1 MIEFKEIRNTR
12 SDAMSIFV
20 LPECIITLK
29 VIFDN
34 VKNYILLGGLGGLAY
49 GLLLK
54 GIRIHFN
61 GDFFR
66 DFMMVCMYIGFP
78 IVVLQ
83 LTILNAIQTRDIVLS
98 LVNHFFLSKL
108 ERDSTGFLRGILYIA
123 LAAICILG
131 SFSFIG
137 VAAIAAASFVH
148 RNS

>member
-12 SDAMSIFV
+12 SDAMSLFV
-20 LPECIITLK
+20 LPERIITLK

-54 GIRIHFN
+54 SIRIQFI
-61 GDFFR
+61 GEFFL
-66 DFMMVCMYIGFP
+66 DFMMVCIYIGFP

-83 LTILNAIQTRDIVLS
+83 LAILNAIQTKDIVLS
-98 LVNHFFLSKL
+98 LVNHFFLNKL

-137 VAAIAAASFVH
+137 VGECQGSRTLLF
-148 RNS
+148 